1 MARVGL
7 DGGGSLPPIDG
18 VALTVGEVARLTT
31 APLAASLRFGS
42 VREMLEPRPEHVVIS
57 VGAHASLF
65 SPSRSDELALLTG
78 LVRDGAV
85 VSLLDAACSLAP
97 RGDGPLPDW
106 LRRESLHVVGRWTLD
121 GSAVPVIG
129 GGSPVP
135 EVEALALGGAL
146 GGVEPPVDA
155 AEHDAVVS
163 ELASVLLLL
172 RETRHEADAVRSH
185 VAALEAERDAL
196 RVRLDRLTARY
207 DALKGSRL
215 GAATLRYWTW
225 RKRVA
230 R

>member
-1 MARVGL
+1 MAGADRAP
-7 DGGGSLPPIDG
+7 GGPLPLVDG
-18 VALTVGEVARLTT
+18 VALAVDEVSRLTT
-31 APLAASLRFGS
+31 APLAATLRFGS
-42 VREMLEPRPEHVVIS
+42 VRELLEPRPEHLVVS

-65 SPSRSDELALLTG
+65 TPSRSDELDLLAG
-78 LVRDGAV
+78 LARDGAV
-85 VSLLDAACSLAP
+85 VSLLDAASSLAP
-97 RGDGPLPDW
+97 RGDGPLPEW
-106 LRRESLHVVGRWTLD
+106 LRREGLHVVGRWTLE
-121 GSAVPVIG
+121 GPAVPVIG
-129 GGSPVP
+129 GGVAVP

-146 GGVEPPVDA
+146 AGVEPSVDGT
-155 AEHDAVVS
+155 EHDALAS

-196 RVRLDRLTARY
+196 RVRLDRLGARY